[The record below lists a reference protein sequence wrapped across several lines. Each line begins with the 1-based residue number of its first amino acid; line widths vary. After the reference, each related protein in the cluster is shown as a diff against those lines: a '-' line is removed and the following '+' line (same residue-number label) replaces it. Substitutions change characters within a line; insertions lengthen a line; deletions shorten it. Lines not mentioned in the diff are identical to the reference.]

1 MRRKGNIPVSLTAK
15 QKLIENSR
23 KFLEHHR
30 HVIEKMARIAGA
42 KKKAKEDMI
51 DEMKFEAA
59 LGRVKLM
66 FIT

>member
-1 MRRKGNIPVSLTAK
+1 
-15 QKLIENSR
+15 
-23 KFLEHHR
+23 
-30 HVIEKMARIAGA
+30 MARIAGA

-66 FIT
+66 FITWILVGVVGLCGLFLIHDRPQI